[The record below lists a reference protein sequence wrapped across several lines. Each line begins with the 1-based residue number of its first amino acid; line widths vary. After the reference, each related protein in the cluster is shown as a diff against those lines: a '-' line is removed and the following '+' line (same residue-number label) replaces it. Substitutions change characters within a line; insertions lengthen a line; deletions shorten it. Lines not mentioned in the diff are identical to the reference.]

1 MISEIKVSET
11 QPSTIEHHVPVECPH
26 CHKKFFQK
34 IKQGLITVG
43 EAVLEVGLS
52 NLGAFQK

>member
-1 MISEIKVSET
+1 MISEI
-11 QPSTIEHHVPVECPH
+11 QPTNIEHNVPVVCPH

-52 NLGAFQK
+52 NLGAFGK

>member
-1 MISEIKVSET
+1 MISEIQTS
-11 QPSTIEHHVPVECPH
+11 SIEHNVPVECPY

-43 EAVLEVGLS
+43 EAVIEVGLS
-52 NLGAFQK
+52 SLGAFGGER